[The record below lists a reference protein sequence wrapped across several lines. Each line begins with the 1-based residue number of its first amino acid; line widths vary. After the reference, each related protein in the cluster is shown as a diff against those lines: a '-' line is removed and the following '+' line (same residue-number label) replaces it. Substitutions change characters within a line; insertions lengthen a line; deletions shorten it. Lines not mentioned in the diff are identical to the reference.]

1 MINDPIVVWPPCTF
15 YMDCNN
21 IGNLYNCSYDYP
33 WYAEQGAI
41 VCCPAWW

>member
-1 MINDPIVVWPPCTF
+1 MMNDPIVVWPPCTF

-21 IGNLYNCSYDYP
+21 IGNFYNCSYDYP